1 MELVIVIDQHIYI
14 LSLSSLKNKQT
25 NLHTRVLSSDRLR
38 SLGEP
43 EYYLISGTVELLQ
56 LVALFRRKRFF
67 KARYCFETKSLY
79 YVFQFFFTL
88 LCRP

>member
-56 LVALFRRKRFF
+56 LVALFRGKDFLRRAIVLKL
-67 KARYCFETKSLY
+67 SLLLWFS
-79 YVFQFFFTL
+79 VFLYFAL
-88 LCRP
+88 